1 MFVQIDGNVCQ
12 DPKKITD
19 KFCVIRMAE
28 NYKEKGEE
36 ETIYIDVKV
45 FEKNISDL
53 EYYQITKGDR
63 LMVSGRLVKDDYEKD
78 GEKKERF
85 AIIADS
91 IKKIWKK
98 PAQQKSDQKT
108 ESNGHKF

>member
-12 DPKKITD
+12 DPKVITD
-19 KFCVIRMAE
+19 KFCVIRIAE
-28 NYKEKGEE
+28 NYKDKGEE
-36 ETIYIDVKV
+36 QTIYLDVKV
-45 FEKNISDL
+45 FEKNISDI

-63 LMVSGRLVKDDYEKD
+63 LFISGRLVKDDYEKD

-98 PAQQKSDQKT
+98 PQSQEKSKT